1 MQALL
6 PAAEA
11 AGVGA
16 VATDTAT
23 RRRTGDGRQSRTS
36 TCTGACI
43 PAAACTGGGTDGRD
57 PSNRGDRTTTMA
69 TTITKA
75 TAGGDGDRR
84 RRRGGGEGP
93 VHKAAMKETLAA
105 GLLLEAGWDK
115 LIDAAKADGLRAV
128 LVDPMTGSATLPTE
142 AALIACDVAPG
153 LVRIGSWRDDGVGGG
168 GGGGAG
174 RRDEGAKRKKGG
186 GGGGGRGGGADDNP
200 HRRPPCTRWK
210 DFGKPG
216 EWDDLLAEATRR
228 ARAGR
233 EWAAGG
239 GSRGGANCNVRILCN
254 EKNGRAAGLAESS
267 VRNADVGDI
276 VSLRVGDCADWDLG
290 GHGGQPPSS
299 DDRGGGRRGVVEGR
313 TIFVCN
319 PPWGLR
325 LTDDI
330 DESWVSLREFLRREA
345 VGCESWVLSGN
356 KDLTKILRMKKVSVE
371 MQLNAVYYYG
381 T

>member
-1 MQALL
+1 LH
-6 PAAEA
+6 
-11 AGVGA
+11 
-16 VATDTAT
+16 
-23 RRRTGDGRQSRTS
+23 RRGYRREGSVESGGSYDDDGDDDYEGDG
-36 TCTGACI
+36 G
-43 PAAACTGGGTDGRD
+43 
-57 PSNRGDRTTTMA
+57 
-69 TTITKA
+69 
-75 TAGGDGDRR
+75 RR
-84 RRRGGGEGP
+84 RRPPSSPGGGEGP

-153 LVRIGSWRDDGVGGG
+153 LVRIGSWRDDGVGVG

-254 EKNGRAAGLAESS
+254 EKNGRAAGLAEWS